1 VSDLFVTRAARL
13 AAREVGG
20 EMVILAADDS
30 SLYVLN
36 EVGTAIWH
44 AADGRTPLSEIAGAI
59 SRDYEV
65 DAETALDDVREFV
78 GALAAAGV
86 LATSAE
92 MVTDAS
98 AGMETDDAV

>member
-1 VSDLFVTRAARL
+1 MSDLFVARGGRL

-44 AADGRTPLSEIAGAI
+44 AADGRTPLRDIAGAI
-59 SRDYEV
+59 SREYEV
-65 DAETALDDVREFV
+65 DVEKALDDVREFV

-92 MVTDAS
+92 MVTDDQDQD
-98 AGMETDDAV
+98 GDG